1 MTFTNGIFSMADVV
15 SDISLP
21 NGIITGSLQVE
32 QMLLLLPLIP
42 LIGSVLVYTIGS
54 LFGAKKH
61 ANEHAHKDHAHD
73 SHGHDNHGHG
83 DHHGVAASPVPG
95 IIATLVAFTAF
106 ILSYTIFQKLDG
118 SNAVVAQAWNWIAVG
133 GLEIP
138 FAFRFDNLSGMMCL
152 VITGIGTLIHL
163 YAIGYMSH
171 EEHPARFFSYLNMFL
186 SAMLILVLGD
196 SLLLM
201 FVGWEGVGLCSYL
214 LIGFWFKEMPNA
226 VAGQKAFIVNRIGD
240 AGFLLGMFILFVYG
254 GSLAI
259 PELLDS
265 VGGMPPYAIELA
277 AILLLVGAAGKSAQ
291 IPLYIWLPD
300 AMAGPTP
307 VSALIHA
314 ATMVTSGIYMVTRL
328 SALFAMAPYAL
339 LVVSVVGALTA
350 FVAATIA
357 LVQNDIKKVLA
368 YSTVSQLGYMFMAL
382 GAGAFSVGMY
392 HVLTHAFFK
401 ALLFLCA
408 GSVIVGCHHEQD
420 MRKFGGLLKFMK
432 FTGFTY
438 LIGTYAIAGLP
449 YGSGF
454 FSKDSVLWSVYSNP
468 GLPSQILL
476 FGSWTLAQGLWFLG
490 VITAALT
497 AFYMTRSFMLTFTG
511 KYRGEHT
518 PHESPW
524 NMVLPLV
531 VLSVPSLVF
540 GFLYG
545 DDLMKFLAVWTRS
558 DFLGGHAGLMSNHTY
573 HTLEVI
579 SMWVAITS
587 AVGAA
592 LIYSLAPSIPALF
605 AKLLSPLHTFLQ
617 NKWYVDE
624 FFNATVV
631 APLRFI
637 SRATFL
643 VLDRLAIDGLLV
655 NGSAVLVDTT
665 GAALKKLHTGKIGT
679 AVIVMFSLF
688 VFFLLFWMVM

>member
-1 MTFTNGIFSMADVV
+1 MKDMIDTAASN
-15 SDISLP
+15 LP
-21 NGIITGSLQVE
+21 KGIITGAPEVDSL
-32 QMLLLLPLIP
+32 LLLLPLVP
-42 LIGSVLVYTIGS
+42 LIGAVLVYSIGS
-54 LFGAKKH
+54 FFNQKDDASHEGAH
-61 ANEHAHKDHAHD
+61 HD
-73 SHGHDNHGHG
+73 
-83 DHHGVAASPVPG
+83 DHHGAAHTSAVPG
-95 IIATLVAFTAF
+95 ILATLVSFASFV
-106 ILSYTIFQKLDG
+106 ISLLLFQKLDG
-118 SNAVVAQAWNWIAVG
+118 TNAVIAEAWNWISAG

-171 EEHPARFFSYLNMFL
+171 DPHPARFFSYLNMFL

-196 SLLLM
+196 SLVLM

-226 VAGQKAFIVNRIGD
+226 VAGQKAFVVNRIGD
-240 AGFLLGMFILFVYG
+240 AGFLLGMFILFLYG
-254 GSLAI
+254 GTLAI
-259 PELLDS
+259 PELLDR

-277 AILLLVGAAGKSAQ
+277 AILLLIGAAGKSAQ

-328 SALFAMAPYAL
+328 AAVFSLAPGAL

-350 FVAATIA
+350 FLAASIA

-401 ALLFLCA
+401 ALLFLGA

-420 MRKFGGLLKFMK
+420 MRKFGGLFKYMK
-432 FTGFTY
+432 FTAITY

-454 FSKDSVLWSVYSNP
+454 FSKDSVLWAVYSNP
-468 GLPSQILL
+468 GLPSEIVIAGGL
-476 FGSWTLAQGLWFLG
+476 TLAQLLWGLG
-490 VITAALT
+490 VVTAALT

-511 KYRGEHT
+511 SYRGDHP

-524 NMVLPLV
+524 NMTLPLV
-531 VLSVPSLVF
+531 VLSVPSLFF

-545 DDLMKFLAVWTRS
+545 DDLMKFLSVWTRG
-558 DFLGGHAGLMSNHTY
+558 DFMMGHAGLMENHTY
-573 HTLEVI
+573 HTLEMV
-579 SMWVAITS
+579 SMIVAILS
-587 AVGAA
+587 AAFAA
-592 LIYSLAPSIPALF
+592 VVYSVLPSVPRMA
-605 AKLLSPLHTFLQ
+605 ARVLSPLHALLE

-624 FFNATVV
+624 LFGAIIVS
-631 APLRFI
+631 PLRFL

-643 VLDRLAIDGLLV
+643 LIDRLAIDGLLV
-655 NGSAVLVDTT
+655 NGSAIFVDTT
-665 GAALKKLHTGKIGT
+665 GAALKKLHTGKIGG
-679 AVIVMFSLF
+679 AVIIMFSLF
-688 VFFLLFWMVM
+688 VFFLLFWMVI

>member
-1 MTFTNGIFSMADVV
+1 MNEITATLA
-15 SDISLP
+15 SDLP
-21 NGIITGSLQVE
+21 KGIIAGALQVE
-32 QMLLLLPLIP
+32 PLLLLLPLVP
-42 LIGSVLVYTIGS
+42 LVGAVLVYTIGS
-54 LFGAKKH
+54 LSNPKS
-61 ANEHAHKDHAHD
+61 NTSHD
-73 SHGHDNHGHG
+73 SHGDHGHH
-83 DHHGVAASPVPG
+83 DHVGEDHAAENHHDGSHSSSFPG
-95 IIATLVAFTAF
+95 ILATMVSAIAFVISL
-106 ILSYTIFQKLDG
+106 ILFQKLDG
-118 SNAVVAQAWNWIAVG
+118 TNAVVAEAWNWISAG
-133 GLEIP
+133 GLEVP

-171 EEHPARFFSYLNMFL
+171 DPHPARFFSYLNMFL

-240 AGFLLGMFILFVYG
+240 AGFLLGMFILFLYG

-259 PELLDS
+259 PELLEN
-265 VGGMPPYAIELA
+265 VGGMPAYAIELA
-277 AILLLVGAAGKSAQ
+277 AILLLIGAAGKSAQ

-328 SALFAMAPYAL
+328 AALYSLAPTAL
-339 LVVSVVGALTA
+339 LIVSVVGALTA
-350 FVAATIA
+350 FLAATIA

-401 ALLFLCA
+401 ALLFLGA
-408 GSVIVGCHHEQD
+408 GSVIVGCHHMQD
-420 MRKFGGLLKFMK
+420 MRKFGGLFKYMK
-432 FTGFTY
+432 FTAITY
-438 LIGTYAIAGLP
+438 LVGTYAIAGLP

-454 FSKDSVLWSVYSNP
+454 FSKDSVLWAVYSNP
-468 GLPSQILL
+468 GLPAEIIV
-476 FGSWTLAQGLWFLG
+476 FGSVTLAQVLWGLG
-490 VITAALT
+490 VVTAALT

-511 KYRGEHT
+511 SYRGEHM

-524 NMVLPLV
+524 NMTLPLV
-531 VLSVPSLVF
+531 VLSVPSLFF
-540 GFLYG
+540 GFLCG
-545 DDLMKFLAVWTRS
+545 DELMKFLSVWTRG
-558 DFLGGHAGLMSNHTY
+558 DFALGHAGLMENHTY
-573 HTLEVI
+573 HTLELI
-579 SMWVAITS
+579 SMFVAIVS
-587 AVGAA
+587 AAGAA
-592 LIYSLAPSIPALF
+592 ILYSVFPSVPEMCSRVLAPLH
-605 AKLLSPLHTFLQ
+605 KLLE

-624 FFNATVV
+624 LFGAIIVQ
-631 APLRFI
+631 PLRFL
-637 SRATFL
+637 SRASFL
-643 VLDRLAIDGLLV
+643 VLDRLLIDGLLV
-655 NGSAVLVDTT
+655 NGSAILVDTT
-665 GAALKKLHTGKIGT
+665 GAALKRLHSGKIGG
-679 AVIVMFSLF
+679 AVTIMFSLF
-688 VFFLLFWMVM
+688 VFFFLFWMVI